1 MIEGIASS
9 IQVFVES
16 LGDKFLPL
24 AMALSTVGV
33 ATMAFIQMAREI
45 FPIRRKFHEFQARR
59 WFDQAAAHVQK
70 PEVLEAWKK
79 AGVTPPDPANAFHQ
93 FVRLTT
99 AGDAGA
105 VLSLEIEQLAGQM
118 AAASR
123 VAVDSLS
130 AGPDFLHC
138 LAAHAY
144 PSDLADAEKA
154 RTVYASLSKE
164 DQAAAAEARA
174 RVQHFIQRAI
184 DGFQVSVSH
193 RWKLWHHVASLAIG
207 FAIVYMALTHAGG
220 GKWGVAGAVLISIV
234 AAFVAPVSKDL
245 VAALQQLRKK

>member
-1 MIEGIASS
+1 MIGGIANS
-9 IQVFVES
+9 IQGFTQA

-33 ATMAFIQMAREI
+33 ATMAVIQMAREV

-59 WFDQAAAHVQK
+59 WFDNAAAHVQE

-79 AGVTPPDPANAFHQ
+79 AGVAPPDPAKAFHQ
-93 FVRLTT
+93 LVRLTT

-123 VAVDSLS
+123 MAVDSPS

-138 LAAHAY
+138 LAAYAY
-144 PSDLADAEKA
+144 PADLADVEKA

-193 RWKLWHHVASLAIG
+193 RWKFWHHIASLAIG
-207 FAIVYMALTHAGG
+207 FAIVLAALSQQREG
-220 GKWGVAGAVLISIV
+220 WGMAGAVLISIV